1 MLGRVLLLQ
10 GPMGP
15 FFNRLA
21 TELMDEGHRVFKI
34 NFNAGDAADYPHPD
48 AYAYTGSPNN
58 WAEYL
63 AEFLVTRR
71 IDRIFLFGDCRTHHS
86 IACDVAEVLGVAI
99 FVFEEGYV
107 RPHYITMERGGV
119 NGRSAVPRTSEAF
132 RGCRGLPLDAPAPVP
147 PAFGAISWYSTRY
160 AINSWLRRREFPRY
174 RHHRALNPYVE
185 AVRWAWSGC
194 KKLYYKLVDWPLRRR
209 LETELRGR
217 FFLVPLQVHCDAQ
230 IVHHSSY
237 SSIEAFISEAIVSFA
252 RHAPREAVLLFKHH
266 PLDRAYCHYG
276 RVIADRATAAG
287 VKGRVFYIHEAH
299 LPTLF
304 RDTRGTLTI
313 NSTVGLSSLHHK
325 RPVKVMGDAVY
336 DIPGLTCQGSLAEFW
351 NAPGQV
357 DRELYLGFR
366 RYLLGSVLANGNF
379 YRRVR
384 TDLGAT
390 GVAWPGGSISA
401 ASRPVPE
408 AVPAGY
414 NSTRRR
420 EEEPVSDVVG
430 SDAANVA

>member
-1 MLGRVLLLQ
+1 
-10 GPMGP
+10 
-15 FFNRLA
+15 
-21 TELMDEGHRVFKI
+21 
-34 NFNAGDAADYPHPD
+34 
-48 AYAYTGSPNN
+48 
-58 WAEYL
+58 
-63 AEFLVTRR
+63 
-71 IDRIFLFGDCRTHHS
+71 
-86 IACDVAEVLGVAI
+86 
-99 FVFEEGYV
+99 
-107 RPHYITMERGGV
+107 
-119 NGRSAVPRTSEAF
+119 
-132 RGCRGLPLDAPAPVP
+132 
-147 PAFGAISWYSTRY
+147 
-160 AINSWLRRREFPRY
+160 
-174 RHHRALNPYVE
+174 
-185 AVRWAWSGC
+185 
-194 KKLYYKLVDWPLRRR
+194 
-209 LETELRGR
+209 LRGR

-230 IVHHSSY
+230 VVHHSSY
-237 SSIEAFISEAIVSFA
+237 SSIEAFIGEVIVSFA

-276 RVIADRATAAG
+276 RVIAERAEAAG
-287 VKGRVFYIHEAH
+287 LKERVFYIHEAH

-336 DIPGLTCQGSLAEFW
+336 DIPGLTFQGSLAEFW

-420 EEEPVSDVVG
+420 EEEPVSDAVG